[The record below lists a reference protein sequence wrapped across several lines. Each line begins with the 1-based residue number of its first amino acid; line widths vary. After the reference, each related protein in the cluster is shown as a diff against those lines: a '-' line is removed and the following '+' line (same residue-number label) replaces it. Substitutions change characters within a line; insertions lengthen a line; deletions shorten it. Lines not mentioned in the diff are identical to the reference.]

1 MSEYATRCFR
11 ILVHQRPTMFC
22 FSLHALLVFSKI
34 TRRFSNPFVY
44 KLNFFFCSSILLT
57 VSAWNTNIYLL
68 KPVVTIFQYYT
79 RREGDLLPVEIAL
92 AVCLE
97 NYAFS
102 MKTLVFWRETFGNGF
117 RPHFLPHFDVIC
129 DLLPNRR
136 TATWNLFVKWTMK
149 NCGQFITC

>member
-1 MSEYATRCFR
+1 M
-11 ILVHQRPTMFC
+11 
-22 FSLHALLVFSKI
+22 
-34 TRRFSNPFVY
+34 
-44 KLNFFFCSSILLT
+44 LT

-79 RREGDLLPVEIAL
+79 RREGDLLQVEIAL

-117 RPHFLPHFDVIC
+117 RKVPKL
-129 DLLPNRR
+129 
-136 TATWNLFVKWTMK
+136 M
-149 NCGQFITC
+149 